1 MKKVKVIA
9 CGPAVNE
16 SEHRAAEGLKTRLI
30 SSVPIG
36 DQWLLLTNL
45 PFSASHQH
53 QSDEIDIV
61 AIGPPGLRI
70 IEVKHWT
77 AAWVRKNEALVER
90 EADKVTNK
98 ARRMGTSLRKKVSG
112 LGRVDGVFL
121 LTEASSRVK
130 GLDDPVR
137 GVPFCT
143 LKAWRDAVGFDLP
156 KVLSSQQVRTLS
168 RELTPASDIALDGAL
183 KRFAGYTQLQLQTP
197 SDQRFHRVYKSVHSS
212 RRDQVILHLYDL
224 SADESPKAEAKA
236 RREFEALH
244 RLQQHSWAPR
254 IVDSFQPAPGYPGE
268 ISFFTMVDPA
278 APSIEQRT
286 SDGSWDAISRLSF
299 ALNAVRALSELHGT
313 GADDALMIHRN
324 LTPASILVKHD
335 NSPILTG
342 FNYARMPSDITIAT
356 NASQD
361 NSRVLAP
368 EVQVQGLGAAD
379 LRSDV
384 YSLCASLAVL
394 FEKNEDDSSCG
405 AMKVLGEGM
414 AEEPADRADLS
425 ALESSLAHLLGESVP
440 HPPVPPARFWTED
453 QIIEFDGHDY
463 RIISRLGSGGIGTA
477 FKVVEIDRAT
487 KNDLGAFVAKVI
499 GDERK
504 GQRVLNTYRSVR
516 PCLSRH
522 PALSAIYQVASE
534 WQDNNFAALMTW
546 IEGEPLSEYAG
557 VLPLLAE
564 DLQEESDEA
573 LACRW
578 LRTACEG
585 LGILHRN
592 GFIHGDLSPRNMI
605 VCDASLVLT
614 DYDCVTRIGTPRVAP
629 GTVPY
634 SSMSSNTED
643 DATPADD
650 FYALAASFFHML
662 FERLP
667 FEHDGVLAKE
677 RGLNWEGVDKN
688 DYPLLA
694 GFLNQATNPKK
705 ELRYK
710 TAAEAIADLQPKPQG
725 DAVAEYSASTMPNP
739 NEATSHLGAAIASAN
754 EQLLDE
760 TRQHNEVEWLK
771 SLLQSYPGSQWG
783 NSETRGLDS
792 DFAAKTYIETDLER
806 SLYQDIVERKIS
818 LVILCGNAGDGKTAL
833 LQHLAER
840 LGIEKQTSA
849 TRILKGN
856 MADGLTIRM
865 NLDGSASW
873 RGRSAD
879 ELLNECLDPFLDSPV
894 QNSALLLAI
903 NDGRLLEWIE
913 DIERDRHGGTR
924 LTKALSDA
932 LLGEAMPPSE
942 SHIRFINLNQRSL
955 VGGITTD
962 SKSIDTAFLERMVD
976 GLYGG
981 ENAQKIWGP
990 CQSCSAKEH
999 CEVYRAARIF
1009 GPKELPN
1016 LESRMVRERSRQRL
1030 FEALQAVHLRGE
1042 THITMRELRATLVYI
1057 LFGIHYCS
1065 DYHANTESKQLY
1077 SDRAFD
1083 PESPARQGE
1092 VLRDLARFDPAL
1104 ETHPQIDRY
1113 LLQMPSNGG
1122 KCEIP
1127 HYGHLRLK
1135 SARRRAYFEWTEA
1148 NLSALTRDPHALG
1161 LTRGRNLLEFRNLA
1175 IFREA
1180 DEADR
1185 QKLQKLTVSL
1195 CRGISRLESL
1205 PPQALDRQNVVPLR
1219 ITSRTPTET
1228 AFWVEK
1234 HISNFD
1240 LKADLPKDEAG
1251 LERLHRQAFLVYCYG
1266 DGREESLR
1274 MGADLFHLLLELSD
1288 GYQLG
1293 DVSTDD
1299 AFAHLSIFVQRLVQ
1313 EDHRQAIAWNPMRE
1327 EMIYKVAV
1335 KLEPQMPVQ
1344 RLVITPL
1351 TSENQHAC

>member
-1 MKKVKVIA
+1 MGKVTVIA

-16 SEHRAAEGLKTRLI
+16 SERKAVEGLKTRLI
-30 SSVPIG
+30 SSEPFA
-36 DQWLLLTNL
+36 DEWLLLTNL
-45 PFSASHQH
+45 PFSASHQR

-77 AAWVRKNEALVER
+77 AAWVRKNKALVEQ

-121 LTEASSRVK
+121 LTEAASRVK
-130 GLDDPVR
+130 GLDDSVR
-137 GVPFCT
+137 GVPFCS
-143 LKAWRDAVGFDLP
+143 LKAWRDAVGFSLP
-156 KVLSSQQVRTLS
+156 KVLSSQQVRTLG
-168 RELTPASDIALDGAL
+168 RELTPASDIALDGTL
-183 KRFAGYTQLQLQTP
+183 KRFAGYTHLQLQTP
-197 SDQRFHRVYKSVHSS
+197 SEQRFHRVYKSVHSS

-224 SADESPKAEAKA
+224 SANESPKAEAKA

-268 ISFFTMVDPA
+268 ISFFTMVDPE
-278 APSIEQRT
+278 APSIERRAG
-286 SDGSWDAISRLSF
+286 DGSWDANSRLSF
-299 ALNAVRALSELHGT
+299 ALSAVRALSELH

-342 FNYARMPSDITIAT
+342 FNYARVPSDITIAT
-356 NASQD
+356 NAPQD
-361 NSRVLAP
+361 DSEALAP
-368 EVQVQGLGAAD
+368 EVKIQGLGAAD

-394 FEKNEDDSSCG
+394 FEKNEDEGSCE
-405 AMKVLGEGM
+405 AMKMLGEGM

-425 ALESSLAHLLGESVP
+425 ALESSLAQLLGESAP
-440 HPPVPPARFWTED
+440 HPPVPSARFWTED
-453 QIIEFDGHDY
+453 QIIEFDEHDY

-487 KNDLGAFVAKVI
+487 NNDLGAFVAKVI
-499 GDERK
+499 GDEREGK
-504 GQRVLNTYRSVR
+504 RVLNAYRSVR
-516 PCLSRH
+516 PCLPRH
-522 PALSAIYQVASE
+522 PAFSAIYQVATE
-534 WQDNNFAALMTW
+534 WQDNNFSALMTW
-546 IEGEPLSEYAG
+546 IEGEPLSEYTG
-557 VLPLLAE
+557 MLPLLAE

-585 LGILHRN
+585 LAILHRN

-605 VCDASLVLT
+605 VCDADLVLT
-614 DYDCVTRIGTPRVAP
+614 DYDCVTRMGRPRVAL
-629 GTVPY
+629 GTVAYCSTPF
-634 SSMSSNTED
+634 SEGDT
-643 DATPADD
+643 AAPADD
-650 FYALAASFFHML
+650 IYALAASFFHVL
-662 FERLP
+662 FEKPP
-667 FEHDGVLAKE
+667 FEHDGVVAKE
-677 RGLNWEGVDKN
+677 RGLNWREVDK
-688 DYPLLA
+688 DECPMLVR
-694 GFLNQATNPKK
+694 FFDRATASDKA
-705 ELRYK
+705 LRYK
-710 TAAEAIADLQPKPQG
+710 TATEAIADLQPKHQENSIAKQSMLSPTEA
-725 DAVAEYSASTMPNP
+725 AVHLDTKIESADEQPP
-739 NEATSHLGAAIASAN
+739 EEARHENEI
-754 EQLLDE
+754 
-760 TRQHNEVEWLK
+760 EWLK
-771 SLLQSYPGSQWG
+771 SLLQSYPGSRWG

-792 DFAAKTYIETDLER
+792 NFAAETYIETDLER
-806 SLYQDIVERKIS
+806 SLYKDIVERKIS

-849 TRILKGN
+849 TRILKGK

-879 ELLNECLDPFLDSPV
+879 ELLNECLGPFLDGPD

-913 DIERDRHGGTR
+913 DIERDRRGETR
-924 LTKALSDA
+924 LTKALADA
-932 LLGEAMPPSE
+932 LLGETMPPSE
-942 SHIRFINLNQRSL
+942 SHMRFINLNQRSL
-955 VGGITTD
+955 VGGIATG
-962 SKSIDTAFLERMVD
+962 SKGIDTPFLERMVD

-981 ENAQKIWGP
+981 ENAREIWEP
-990 CQSCSAKEH
+990 CQSCSARER
-999 CEVYRAARIF
+999 CEVYRATRIF
-1009 GPKELPN
+1009 GPKVLPN
-1016 LESRMVRERSRQRL
+1016 LEPRTVRERSRQRL

-1057 LFGIHYCS
+1057 LFGIDYCS

-1092 VLRDLARFDPAL
+1092 VLRDMARFDPAL
-1104 ETHPQIDRY
+1104 EAHPQIDRY
-1113 LLQMPSNGG
+1113 LLQIPSNGG
-1122 KCEIP
+1122 KIKIP
-1127 HYGHLRLK
+1127 HYGSLPLK
-1135 SARRRAYFEWTEA
+1135 SARRRAYFEWPEA
-1148 NLSALTRDPHALG
+1148 SLSELTRDPHALG
-1161 LTRGRNLLEFRNLA
+1161 LARGRNLQEFRNIA
-1175 IFREA
+1175 TAR
-1180 DEADR
+1180 EADR
-1185 QKLQKLTVSL
+1185 QKLVVRL
-1195 CRGISRLESL
+1195 CRGMSRLESL
-1205 PPQALDRQNVVPLR
+1205 PPKALDRQDVVPLR

-1234 HISNFD
+1234 PIENFC
-1240 LKADLPKDEAG
+1240 LEADLPKDEAG
-1251 LERLHRQAFLVYCYG
+1251 LERLHRQAFLVYHYG
-1266 DGREESLR
+1266 DGRKESLR
-1274 MGADLFHLLLELSD
+1274 MGADLFHLLLEISD

-1313 EDHRQAIAWNPMRE
+1313 EDHRQAIAWNPMHE
-1327 EMIYKVAV
+1327 EMIYQVAA
-1335 KLEPQMPVQ
+1335 KLKPQVPMQ

-1351 TSENQHAC
+1351 PSENQHAR

>member
-1 MKKVKVIA
+1 MGKVTVIA

-16 SEHRAAEGLKTRLI
+16 SERKAVEGLKTRLI
-30 SSVPIG
+30 SSEPFA
-36 DQWLLLTNL
+36 DEWLLLTNL
-45 PFSASHQH
+45 PFSASHQR

-77 AAWVRKNEALVER
+77 AAWVRKNKALVEQ

-98 ARRMGTSLRKKVSG
+98 ARRMGTSRRKKVPG
-112 LGRVDGVFL
+112 LGRVEGVFL
-121 LTEASSRVK
+121 LTEAASRVK

-143 LKAWRDAVGFDLP
+143 LKAWRDAVGFGLP
-156 KVLSSQQVRTLS
+156 KVLSFQQVRTLR
-168 RELTPASDIALDGAL
+168 RELTPASSIASDGTL
-183 KRFAGYTQLQLQTP
+183 KRFSGYTNLQLQTP
-197 SDQRFHRVYKSVHSS
+197 SEQRFHRVYKSVHSS

-268 ISFFTMVDPA
+268 ISFFTMVDPE
-278 APSIEQRT
+278 APSIERRAG
-286 SDGSWDAISRLSF
+286 DGSWDANSRLNF
-299 ALNAVRALSELHGT
+299 ALSAVHALSELHGAGT
-313 GADDALMIHRN
+313 DDAPMIHRN
-324 LTPASILVKHD
+324 LTPTSILVKHD

-342 FNYARMPSDITIAT
+342 FNYARVPSDITIAS
-356 NASQD
+356 NAPQD
-361 NSRVLAP
+361 GSDALAP
-368 EVQVQGLGAAD
+368 EVQIQGLGAAD

-394 FEKNEDDSSCG
+394 FEKNEDAGSCE
-405 AMKVLGEGM
+405 AMKMLGEGM

-425 ALESSLAHLLGESVP
+425 ALESSLAQLLGESAP
-440 HPPVPPARFWTED
+440 HPPVPSARFWTED
-453 QIIEFDGHDY
+453 QIIEFDGRDY

-487 KNDLGAFVAKVI
+487 NNDLGAFVAKVI
-499 GDERK
+499 GDEREGK
-504 GQRVLNTYRSVR
+504 RVLNAYRSVR
-516 PCLSRH
+516 PCLPRH
-522 PALSAIYQVASE
+522 PAFSAIYQVATE
-534 WQDNNFAALMTW
+534 WQDNNFSALMTW

-557 VLPLLAE
+557 MLPLLAE

-585 LGILHRN
+585 LDILHRN

-605 VCDASLVLT
+605 VCDADLVLT

-629 GTVPY
+629 ATIPY
-634 SSMSSNTED
+634 SSMSFNTED

-662 FERLP
+662 FERPP
-667 FEHDGVLAKE
+667 FEHDGTLVKE
-677 RGLNWEGVDKN
+677 RGLNWEGVDEN
-688 DYPLLA
+688 SYPLLA
-694 GFLNQATNPKK
+694 GFLNQATNPKN

-710 TAAEAIADLQPKPQG
+710 TAAEAIADLQPKIQEDSIAKQG
-725 DAVAEYSASTMPNP
+725 VQNAT
-739 NEATSHLGAAIASAN
+739 EATVHLGATDESADQKTSN
-754 EQLLDE
+754 EARHE
-760 TRQHNEVEWLK
+760 NEVEWLK
-771 SLLQSYPGSQWG
+771 SLLQSYPGSRWG

-792 DFAAKTYIETDLER
+792 DFAAGTYIETDLER
-806 SLYQDIVERKIS
+806 SLYKDIVERKIS

-849 TRILKGN
+849 TRILKGK
-856 MADGLTIRM
+856 MTDGRTIRM

-873 RGRSAD
+873 RDRSAD
-879 ELLNECLDPFLDSPV
+879 ELLNECLGPFLDGPN

-913 DIERDRHGGTR
+913 DIERDRRGETR
-924 LTKALSDA
+924 LTKALADA
-932 LLGEAMPPSE
+932 LLGETMPSSE
-942 SHIRFINLNQRSL
+942 SHMRFINLNQRSL
-955 VGGITTD
+955 VGGIATD
-962 SKSIDTAFLERMVD
+962 SKGIDTSFLQRMVD

-981 ENAQKIWGP
+981 ENAQEIWEP
-990 CQSCSAKEH
+990 CQSCSARER
-999 CEVYRAARIF
+999 CEVYRATRIF

-1016 LESRMVRERSRQRL
+1016 LEPQTVRERSRQRL

-1057 LFGIHYCS
+1057 LFGTDYCS
-1065 DYHANTESKQLY
+1065 DYHANTEPKQLY

-1092 VLRDLARFDPAL
+1092 VLRDMARFDPAL
-1104 ETHPQIDRY
+1104 EAHPQIDRY
-1113 LLQMPSNGG
+1113 LLQVPLNGG
-1122 KCEIP
+1122 KSEIP
-1127 HYGHLRLK
+1127 HYGSLPLK
-1135 SARRRAYFEWTEA
+1135 SARRRAYFEWPEA
-1148 NLSALTRDPHALG
+1148 SLSELTRDPHALG
-1161 LTRGRNLLEFRNLA
+1161 LARGRNLQEFRNIA
-1175 IFREA
+1175 TAR
-1180 DEADR
+1180 EADR
-1185 QKLQKLTVSL
+1185 QKLVVRL
-1195 CRGISRLESL
+1195 CRGMSRLESL
-1205 PPQALDRQNVVPLR
+1205 PPKALDRQDVVPLR

-1234 HISNFD
+1234 PIENFC
-1240 LKADLPKDEAG
+1240 LEADLPKDEAG
-1251 LERLHRQAFLVYCYG
+1251 LERLHRQAFLVYRYG
-1266 DGREESLR
+1266 DGRKESLR
-1274 MGADLFHLLLELSD
+1274 MGADLFHLLLEISD

-1327 EMIYKVAV
+1327 EMIYEVAA
-1335 KLEPQMPVQ
+1335 KLKPQVPVQ

-1351 TSENQHAC
+1351 PSENQHAR